1 MNNFFSFDCNWE
13 GIEFPTG
20 IKDWKRFEKNNETIV
35 LNILQAPHNK
45 TKISHAYKSECYR

>member
-1 MNNFFSFDCNWE
+1 MNNFFSFDCHWE